1 MSSLSEQEQQSIF
14 SLGYNFSKGDMIEV
28 EYMIHD
34 MGFEETYQHLAS
46 NPIDPL
52 RTSPLLESHKRLA
65 EMDLLNYR
73 KRQPSM
79 KGVYKCRKC
88 LSDET
93 ISSTKQT
100 RSADEPMTVLIR
112 CIHCDTVWRVQ

>member
-1 MSSLSEQEQQSIF
+1 MVHEL
-14 SLGYNFSKGDMIEV
+14 
-28 EYMIHD
+28 
-34 MGFEETYQHLAS
+34 GFEFTYNHLRD
-46 NPIDPL
+46 NPMDPL
-52 RTSPLLESHKRLA
+52 RTSPLLDPHKKMA